1 MYPGAAVVVVGVD
14 DAGTADAAVDWAAA
28 EAAARGCSLRVVHA
42 FHPPLPADPY
52 GVASPLDGLVG
63 ARAVAEDVLRAH
75 VARARFVAS
84 DLDVAAHLAYG
95 SAVQVLLAEASRAR
109 LLVTGSRGLVGLRA
123 LLGRSVSARV
133 AARAPCPVVV
143 VRPPDG
149 ADPDGADGAVPD
161 GAVPDGGAPPRVVV
175 GVDGRSAETP
185 EVGFAFEAARQRG
198 VPLVAVHAWVA
209 DPPADLEAVCAPST
223 VAEAAARRR
232 LDRAVES
239 WHARYPAVPV
249 VTRLVRADPARAI
262 AEESRGAAL
271 VVVGTRG
278 RGLVLGAL
286 RGSVSRAVLGRV
298 RAPVA
303 VVHRVHHA
311 DTRARDGFDAA
322 TA

>member
-1 MYPGAAVVVVGVD
+1 
-14 DAGTADAAVDWAAA
+14 
-28 EAAARGCSLRVVHA
+28 
-42 FHPPLPADPY
+42 
-52 GVASPLDGLVG
+52 
-63 ARAVAEDVLRAH
+63 RAH

-95 SAVQVLLAEASRAR
+95 SVVQVLLAEASRAR

-143 VRPPDG
+143 VRPP
-149 ADPDGADGAVPD
+149 DGAVPD

-223 VAEAAARRR
+223 VAAAAARRR
-232 LDRAVES
+232 LDRAVEA
-239 WHARYPAVPV
+239 WHAPYPAVPV
-249 VTRLVRADPARAI
+249 
-262 AEESRGAAL
+262 
-271 VVVGTRG
+271 
-278 RGLVLGAL
+278 
-286 RGSVSRAVLGRV
+286 
-298 RAPVA
+298 
-303 VVHRVHHA
+303 
-311 DTRARDGFDAA
+311 
-322 TA
+322 